1 MHFSFFYPLA
11 QIRKWRGTNFAKI
24 SSLCGF
30 IGRRIGKIQKFFLKV
45 KNFFIV
51 KVFLFCTLCF
61 FGFFLSIGMLG
72 EPKEENPFFF
82 GKIGSDTILSPLTFE
97 AGWIKISESIS

>member
-61 FGFFLSIGMLG
+61 FRVLFEHWNAGRAKGGESVFLWKNRVGYDSV
-72 EPKEENPFFF
+72 
-82 GKIGSDTILSPLTFE
+82 PLD
-97 AGWIKISESIS
+97 I